1 MFPSCCLGWLVSLSL
16 VQTAPAER
24 PNILWLTSEDN
35 SPYLGCY
42 GDHLAKTP
50 NLDRF
55 ASRGVRYRLAFSGA
69 PVCSTARSTLLMGLH
84 ATSLGLHNHRS
95 AVALPKQFV
104 PFPQLLRDAGYYC
117 TNNSKTDYN
126 FATSG
131 KRSPTFMWDVSSP
144 RAHYRNRQPGQP
156 FFAVFNSTTSHE
168 SQTTDEAFSKPPL
181 RDQPRVIS
189 PGQIVLPPY
198 HPDTPILR
206 ENWSRYYQRIT
217 QMDAE
222 IGQHL
227 DELEASGQADNTIV
241 FYFSDHGGALPR
253 GKRNVHDSGTR
264 VPLIVFFPPKWQHL
278 APAKPGE
285 WCDDMVSFTDFA
297 ATVLNLAETPI
308 PEWMEGRPFLGAN
321 RASPSEAVYLFR
333 GRMDERTDVV
343 RAIRTAD
350 TLYVKNFSPHRPY
363 GQHYT
368 YPFTV
373 MPSMQ
378 SWFDEYQAGRC
389 NAAQRVYWEPKPSE
403 EFYVTTDDPFQINNL
418 IDSADHQAAIQS
430 ARTRLRETLLR
441 THDVGLIPEGLAER
455 LSEKRTWYDVVHSSD
470 YPAERVLDAAWR
482 GSSRGVPL
490 DDRRSDLTHPHP
502 VIRYWGVK
510 GLLVDIDHAK
520 QLRDPLLAALN
531 DDSFEVRAIAAEAL
545 GHLGEAGSAL
555 SALANIARKGNDAEV
570 LAALTALETLTV
582 NGWITPD
589 AALAAAGTRPAEPAE
604 RIYKLLESRR

>member
-1 MFPSCCLGWLVSLSL
+1 MFLTCCLGWLISLSL

-42 GDHLAKTP
+42 GDPLAKTP
-50 NLDRF
+50 NLDRL

-69 PVCSTARSTLLMGLH
+69 PVCSVARSTLLMGMH

-95 AVALPKQFV
+95 AVAIPKQFV
-104 PFPQLLRDAGYYC
+104 PFPQRLRDAGYYC

-126 FATSG
+126 LAVDD

-144 RAHYRNRQPGQP
+144 RAHYRSRPPGQP
-156 FFAVFNSTTSHE
+156 FFAVFNSTTTHE
-168 SQTTDEAFSKPPL
+168 SQTTDDAFSRLPL
-181 RDQPRVIS
+181 RDEPRVVAPENI
-189 PGQIVLPPY
+189 ILPPY

-217 QMDAE
+217 RMDAE
-222 IGQHL
+222 IGRHL
-227 DELEASGQADNTIV
+227 DELKTSGQADNTIV

-253 GKRNVHDSGTR
+253 GKRNIHDSGTR

-278 APAKPGE
+278 APAKLGE
-285 WCDDMVSFTDFA
+285 WCDDIVSFTDFA
-297 ATVLNLAETPI
+297 ATVLSLTDAAI
-308 PEWMEGRPFLGAN
+308 PDWMEGRPFLGAK
-321 RASPSEAVYLFR
+321 RANPAKNVYLFR

-343 RAIRTAD
+343 RTIRTAD
-350 TLYVKNFSPHRPY
+350 ALYVKNFSPYRPY

-389 NAAQRVYWEPKPSE
+389 NTAQRVYWEPKPPE
-403 EFYVTTDDPFQINNL
+403 EFYITTDDPYQINNL
-418 IDSADHQAAIQS
+418 IDSTDYQAVIQS

-455 LSEKRTWYDVVHSSD
+455 LSEKRTWYDVVHSED
-470 YPAERVLDAAWR
+470 YPAERVLDAAWH
-482 GSSRGVPL
+482 GSSRGVSL
-490 DDRRSDLTHPHP
+490 DERRKDLNDPHP
-502 VIRYWGVK
+502 VIRYWGVT
-510 GLLVDIDHAK
+510 GLLVDLDHAK
-520 QLRDPLLAALN
+520 ELHEPLLAALN
-531 DDSFEVRAIAAEAL
+531 DESFEVRAIAAEAL
-545 GHLGEAGSAL
+545 GHLGEADSAL
-555 SALANIARKGNDAEV
+555 PALANIARKGNEAEV
-570 LAALTALETLTV
+570 LAALTALETFTV
-582 NGWITPD
+582 KGWITPE
-589 AALAAAGTRPAEPAE
+589 AALAAAGNRPAEPAE